1 MKTKPDNH
9 LTPEERELAQLT
21 RRLGPQGG
29 PSPALDARILA
40 AAHAAVATR
49 PARTPKPRWPVAIGL
64 AASVVFAV
72 GIAWQ
77 LRPVQQT
84 ATVSEA
90 PVAYSPTQ
98 PSAAARHQSKAVAGQ
113 AAEAAEDA
121 LAVEATVP
129 EAVVADAR
137 GPAASA
143 AAAAVAP
150 AAPAMNSRPVPAVA
164 SAPLPRPPVRAKPAE
179 APSVARESREERYS
193 AQAAPPPPPPPPAPT
208 PFVSATA
215 AEPAPG
221 FVADAPADASAGQ
234 QAAAIEGA
242 LRSSNA
248 ATAKQSSLRDD
259 ARARAARETESR
271 TLDRVEV
278 SGSRLKRTDLQV
290 PVAEDAQ
297 LAVDEWLER
306 VRTRYGL
313 GDAGAARQSLLL
325 FMKDHP
331 GEPIPGDLEP
341 LLDE

>member
-1 MKTKPDNH
+1 MKTKPDNL

-40 AAHAAVATR
+40 AADAAVATR

-77 LRPVQQT
+77 LRPVQQAAIVT
-84 ATVSEA
+84 EA
-90 PVAYSPTQ
+90 PVAYSPRQ
-98 PSAAARHQSKAVAGQ
+98 PSAAASHESKAVAGQ

-121 LAVEATVP
+121 VAAETTVP

-143 AAAAVAP
+143 AAVVVAP
-150 AAPAMNSRPVPAVA
+150 GAPAMTSRPVPAVA
-164 SAPLPRPPVRAKPAE
+164 SAPLPRPPVRAMPAE

-193 AQAAPPPPPPPPAPT
+193 AQAAPPPPRAPA

-215 AEPAPG
+215 TEPAPG

-248 ATAKQSSLRDD
+248 ATAKQSAPRDD
-259 ARARAARETESR
+259 ARARAGREAER
-271 TLDRVEV
+271 RALDRVEV